1 MEVDA
6 ELPEN
11 LGHLVE
17 ECLDS
22 SRRWNIKL
30 LSVGRVLNLTE
41 HKVSFAVV
49 IIFFLHI
56 HFWVKL
62 GK

>member
-6 ELPEN
+6 ELPNN

-22 SRRWNIKL
+22 SRKWNIKL
-30 LSVGRVLNLTE
+30 LNVGRVLNLTE
-41 HKVSFAVV
+41 HKVSFALD
-49 IIFFLHI
+49 IFNSSP
-56 HFWVKL
+56 
-62 GK
+62 